1 MTRLISKLGEEQTI
15 LSGSWQYRNNKLHN
29 SMTILGSDQTYLKRH
44 LVPFG
49 EYVPFEGILRG
60 LIEFFDMP
68 MSSLSAGSANQD
80 LLQFRNF
87 KFLGLICFDIA
98 FPLSYLKEV
107 RKSDFIVNI
116 SNDTW
121 FGSSYGPYQ
130 HLQIVRAR
138 ALEANKWIA
147 RGTSDGISTIVDNN
161 GTIVS
166 ILEKGTR
173 GSLVGSIQK
182 TSKTSFFYTYGYLIS
197 PILSIIML
205 MTILILKLRK

>member
-1 MTRLISKLGEEQTI
+1 M
-15 LSGSWQYRNNKLHN
+15 
-29 SMTILGSDQTYLKRH
+29 
-44 LVPFG
+44 
-49 EYVPFEGILRG
+49 
-60 LIEFFDMP
+60 
-68 MSSLSAGSANQD
+68 SAGSVNQD
-80 LLQFRNF
+80 LLQFKNF
-87 KFLGLICFDIA
+87 KILGLICFDIA

-121 FGSSYGPYQ
+121 FGSSYGPFQ

-138 ALEANKWIA
+138 ALESNKWIA

-166 ILEKGTR
+166 ILEKGAR
-173 GSLVGSIQK
+173 SSLVGSIQK

-197 PILSIIML
+197 PILSIIIML